1 MYNHLSLLVHLGYIF
16 FMCLMGDS
24 GTLPLSILV
33 PSLVWQGSN
42 LLYKL
47 HLGAHVIL
55 FYSTFENKDDI
66 SI

>member
-1 MYNHLSLLVHLGYIF
+1 
-16 FMCLMGDS
+16 MCLMGDS